1 MSDEARW
8 QPRKIYPSTTDTS
21 RKGTPVEFKEY
32 LKHDGYVTGIAY
44 YSNPQGQGNF
54 RIYVHG
60 QPEAVDKFAAE
71 ASIISM
77 EFAPGTDADFAFMRE
92 RQAEACKLQSERL
105 QRQLEALHKLSDPA
119 AVKEMSEEDRAEL
132 LREASDPLPEH
143 DHDKPNLQ
151 RDRLIQIEVLDE
163 RKPRTPY
170 FLKFTIDPSV
180 ARGTCDIWSMFDSS
194 VIETWANLAW
204 TGGDPD
210 LYLYRGFSEMAR
222 STNGAGFNESVYAW
236 GGWGEWK
243 LHVYGFSDGSSYE
256 ISEVARW
263 YQDWWGGDDVP
274 QTH

>member
-1 MSDEARW
+1 MTAYLTRTQKS
-8 QPRKIYPSTTDTS
+8 ST
-21 RKGTPVEFKEY
+21 E
-32 LKHDGYVTGIAY
+32 HC
-44 YSNPQGQGNF
+44 
-54 RIYVHG
+54 
-60 QPEAVDKFAAE
+60 AAC
-71 ASIISM
+71 
-77 EFAPGTDADFAFMRE
+77 G
-92 RQAEACKLQSERL
+92 ERL
-105 QRQLEALHKLSDPA
+105 TGGYYFLR
-119 AVKEMSEEDRAEL
+119 DRAERYCPQCIATRPRCDACSAPVGDQHWTL
-132 LREASDPLPEH
+132 HDGRVLCGNCHATAVFDPA
-143 DHDKPNLQ
+143 
-151 RDRLIQIEVLDE
+151 
-163 RKPRTPY
+163 
-170 FLKFTIDPSV
+170 V

-222 STNGAGFNESVYAW
+222 STNGSGFNESVYAW